1 MNEEEL
7 QKIQSLL
14 DEYENDYDK
23 CVDDFME
30 VKQLTEK
37 LIQKLSG
44 DLDLYEKQRREISQ
58 LEDDNYR
65 LDKENQIIFETMQEK
80 YISKDKVK
88 EILKE
93 LENYNFKGNFDDVD
107 FIQNIIQQFKE
118 LLGD

>member
-37 LIQKLSG
+37 LIQELSG
-44 DLDLYEKQRREISQ
+44 KLDLYEKQRREISQ

-80 YISKDKVK
+80 YISKDKIRKFMKDYQEGDMV
-88 EILKE
+88 EITGVCK
-93 LENYNFKGNFDDVD
+93 F
-107 FIQNIIQQFKE
+107 
-118 LLGD
+118 LLGE